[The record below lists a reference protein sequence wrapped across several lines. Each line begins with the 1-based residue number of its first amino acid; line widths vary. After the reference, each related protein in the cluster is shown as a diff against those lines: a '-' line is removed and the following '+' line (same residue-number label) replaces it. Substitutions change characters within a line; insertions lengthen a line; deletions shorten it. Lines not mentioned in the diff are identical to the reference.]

1 MASTL
6 SARLAELE
14 QKVAALSDKVEQPKD
29 WRAAVGKLRDTK
41 LNREAD
47 DVAGRIRASGKKP

>member
-6 SARLAELE
+6 STRLTELE
-14 QKVAALSDKVEQPKD
+14 QKVAALSDKVEQSKD

-47 DVAGRIRASGKKP
+47 ELAREIRVSGKKP

>member
-6 SARLAELE
+6 STRLAELE
-14 QKVAALSDKVEQPKD
+14 QKVAALSDKVEQSKD
-29 WRAAVGKLRDTK
+29 WRTAVGKLRDTK

-47 DVAGRIRASGKKP
+47 EVARQIRASGEEP

>member
-6 SARLAELE
+6 STRLAELE
-14 QKVAALSDKVEQPKD
+14 QKVAALSDKVQQSKD

-41 LNREAD
+41 LGREAD
-47 DVAGRIRASGKKP
+47 EMARQIRASEKKP

>member
-14 QKVAALSDKVEQPKD
+14 QKVAALSDKVEQSKD

-41 LNREAD
+41 LSREAD
-47 DVAGRIRASGKKP
+47 DAACRIRTSGKNP

>member
-47 DVAGRIRASGKKP
+47 EIARQMRASGKKP